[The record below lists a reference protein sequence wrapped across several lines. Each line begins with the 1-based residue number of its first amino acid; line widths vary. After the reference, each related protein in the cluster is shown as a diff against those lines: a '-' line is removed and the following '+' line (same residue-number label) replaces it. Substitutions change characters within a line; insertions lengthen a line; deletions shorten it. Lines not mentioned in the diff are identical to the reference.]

1 VASHKP
7 SPGVALSSLR
17 QQEGSRALA
26 YALREVS
33 RLLLSSIRVTLFSEF
48 RGHVSCGAPVAYDH
62 HPPEL
67 TLYHDPKEGF
77 RVAFHG
83 IMTCGSPWI
92 CPVCSPSLA
101 ERRGEALARTLAHFM
116 RFGFRVAHVVLTV
129 RHTRGMPL
137 DDVFRALSDAWRFMT
152 KDRAFRPHWSGLG
165 FARGVEVTLG
175 PNGWHPHIH
184 VALVI
189 PPERDPYALKEALW
203 KAWSSAVLE
212 VGWLP
217 SDRAAYSFTLV
228 ESDADVHEVGR
239 YVAKTSSGWGIGAEV
254 TGGVRKDSKGG
265 LSPFTLLGA
274 AWWGYLEDPKSM
286 RSWFWEGEGKD
297 DLDDPYPWVSGA
309 RKLAGEGG
317 PLILR
322 EFCRA
327 SFLRAKSLGVSP
339 QEAAS
344 RWVEFAEATR
354 GRKALTMS
362 RSLTLVFRWK
372 LAEVKA
378 EVQGRVPVEVV
389 RIARHVYLYLL
400 HRGRLAFLV
409 HLAESYGSLH
419 LACRLLGLV
428 EGTEWFVPPANAP
441 PEEGVLAA

>member
-1 VASHKP
+1 
-7 SPGVALSSLR
+7 
-17 QQEGSRALA
+17 
-26 YALREVS
+26 
-33 RLLLSSIRVTLFSEF
+33 
-48 RGHVSCGAPVAYDH
+48 
-62 HPPEL
+62 
-67 TLYHDPKEGF
+67 
-77 RVAFHG
+77 
-83 IMTCGSPWI
+83 
-92 CPVCSPSLA
+92 
-101 ERRGEALARTLAHFM
+101 M

-129 RHTRGMPL
+129 RHTQGMPL
-137 DDVFRALSDAWRFMT
+137 ADVFRALSDAWRFMT

-165 FARGVEVTLG
+165 FARGVEITLG

-184 VALVI
+184 LALVI

-239 YVAKTSSGWGIGAEV
+239 YVSKTSSGWGIGPEV

-286 RSWFWEGEGKD
+286 GSWFRRGRD
-297 DLDDPYPWVSGA
+297 DLDDPYPWVPGA
-309 RKLAGEGG
+309 RKLAGEGS
-317 PLILR
+317 LILR
-322 EFCRA
+322 EFCRVA
-327 SFLRAKSLGVSP
+327 FLRAKSLGVSP
-339 QEAAS
+339 REAAS

-409 HLAESYGSLH
+409 HLAESFGSLR

-428 EGTEWFVPPANAP
+428 EGTEWFVPCLTLLLRRGCSPLRPGSPNPALNVGT
-441 PEEGVLAA
+441 EIR

>member
-1 VASHKP
+1 L
-7 SPGVALSSLR
+7 SP
-17 QQEGSRALA
+17 
-26 YALREVS
+26 Y
-33 RLLLSSIRVTLFSEF
+33 VTTFCEEF
-48 RGHVSCGAPVAYDH
+48 RGHVSCGTPLVDVHPYMVVLLYDD
-62 HPPEL
+62 PEG
-67 TLYHDPKEGF
+67 P
-77 RVAFHG
+77 RVDFHG
-83 IMTCGSPWI
+83 IVTCGSPWI

-101 ERRGEALARTLAHFM
+101 ERRGEALARTLSHFM

-137 DDVFRALSDAWRFMT
+137 DDVFRALNDAWRFMT
-152 KDRAFRPHWSGLG
+152 KDRAFRRHWEGLG
-165 FARGVEVTLG
+165 YARGVEITLG

-254 TGGVRKDSKGG
+254 TGSARKDSKGG

-274 AWWGYLEDPKSM
+274 AWWGYLEDPGSM
-286 RSWFWEGEGKD
+286 RLWFRRGRD
-297 DLDDPYPWVSGA
+297 DLDDPYPWVPGA
-309 RKLAGEGG
+309 RKLAGEG

-322 EFCRA
+322 EFCRVA
-327 SFLRAKSLGVSP
+327 SQRAKSLGVSP
-339 QEAAS
+339 REAAR
-344 RWVEFAEATR
+344 RWVEFAEATK
-354 GRKALTMS
+354 GKKALTMS

-389 RIARHVYLYLL
+389 RIVRHVYLYLL

-409 HLAESYGSLH
+409 HLAESYGSLR
-419 LACRLLGLV
+419 LACELLGLV

-441 PEEGVLAA
+441 PEEGVLAV